1 MVRTVKAPEERR
13 NELLDC
19 AQSLFFA
26 RGYDD
31 TSVNDVIAAAGVSK
45 GAFYHYFDSKE
56 ALLEAFAERLA
67 ERTLAQLEPII
78 GDPELGA
85 VDRLNAF
92 LAGSRRIKAAAA
104 PQLRST
110 FFVLYRPENIVLFYR
125 IHRAVAAVTAPALA
139 RIIAAGVAEGVFDTP
154 DPLATAEMLIQIN
167 AGMHAVMSRA
177 LAQAERGEVEAASA
191 LLDHRLRLYGI
202 AADRLLKLPDGT
214 LRFAE
219 PGFAR
224 AILGR

>member
-1 MVRTVKAPEERR
+1 MPRVVKAPEERR
-13 NELLDC
+13 SELLDC
-19 AQSLFFA
+19 AQKLFFA

-31 TSVNDVIAAAGVSK
+31 TSVNDVIAEAGVSK
-45 GAFYHYFDSKE
+45 GAFYHYFGSKE

-67 ERTLAQLEPII
+67 ERTLTQMEGII
-78 GDPELGA
+78 ADEDLGA
-85 VDRLNAF
+85 VERLNAF
-92 LAGSRRIKAAAA
+92 LAGSRRIKAAAM
-104 PQLRST
+104 PQLRAT

-139 RIIAAGVAEGVFDTP
+139 RIIAAGVKEGTFDTP
-154 DPLATAEMLIQIN
+154 EPLATAEMLIQIN

-177 LAQAERGEVEAASA
+177 LALAEKGELDKAAD
-191 LLDHRLRLYGI
+191 LIDERLRLYGI

-219 PGFAR
+219 RGFAR
-224 AILGR
+224 AILAG